1 MKNDILNGIK
11 NIVFD
16 FGCVLVDLDRHKCI
30 EALNAIGAHK
40 ISCYVDECKQADMF
54 LDLELG
60 KISVE
65 EFCDEIR
72 RRAPGC
78 EASNEEIRYAWG
90 RTAAAN
96 PGEAHEGSGTSA
108 QDPQSVYA
116 QQQ

>member
-65 EFCDEIR
+65 EFCDTL
-72 RRAPGC
+72 C
-78 EASNEEIRYAWG
+78 LG

>member
-54 LDLELG
+54 LDL
-60 KISVE
+60 VHE
-65 EFCDEIR
+65 E
-72 RRAPGC
+72 
-78 EASNEEIRYAWG
+78 S
-90 RTAAAN
+90 
-96 PGEAHEGSGTSA
+96 SLL
-108 QDPQSVYA
+108 
-116 QQQ
+116 